1 MDLGITGK
9 RALITGST
17 SGIGAATARMLAA
30 EGVAVIINGRNAQR
44 AELVRADIVAAGGK
58 AAVALGDLAT
68 DDGADAVMAAALQAF
83 GGIDILVNNLGQF
96 EPFAPVWTDATPAQ
110 WAATYEANVIAA
122 VRTIRAS
129 VEGMKAAGWGRII
142 NIASGAYTEPPPE
155 FPTYGPSKAALVNLS
170 VGLAKALA
178 DTGITVNTISPGSV
192 LTEALKENL
201 PIMGKASGWEET
213 DIDALERRFARQWRS
228 LVGRAGRVEE
238 IAALICFVASAH
250 ASYITGTNYRVD
262 GGAHATL
269 N

>member
-30 EGVAVIINGRNAQR
+30 EGVAVIINGRNAER
-44 AELVRADIVAAGGK
+44 AEAVRADIAAAGGT

-68 DDGADAVMAAALQAF
+68 DEGADAAMAVAMGAF

-96 EPFAPVWTDATPAQ
+96 EPFAPVWSDATPAQ
-110 WAATYEANVIAA
+110 WAVTYEANVIAA

-155 FPTYGPSKAALVNLS
+155 FPTYGPSKAALVNMS

-178 DTGITVNTISPGSV
+178 NTGITVNTISPGSV
-192 LTEALKENL
+192 LTEALKANL
-201 PIMGKASGWEET
+201 PIMGKANGW
-213 DIDALERRFARQWRS
+213 DDADLDALESRFAHQWRS
-228 LVGRAGRVEE
+228 LVSRTGRVEE

-250 ASYITGTNYRVD
+250 AAYITGTNYRID